1 MKTGNQADN
10 TIRAILKT
18 EGWVSNDPEAL
29 SKFEGEVKKREE
41 AVMIDWTK
49 HQYGKLEINLKPKDV
64 ARDFSERLKS
74 GSVNDLD
81 SYFEYLESLD
91 SGLYIEVI

>member
-1 MKTGNQADN
+1 MKTGTQADN

-18 EGWVSNDPEAL
+18 EGCDCNDDEAL
-29 SKFEGEVKKREE
+29 SKFKGEVKKREE

-49 HQYGKLEINLKPKDV
+49 HQYGKLEINLKPKDG

-81 SYFEYLESLD
+81 DYF
-91 SGLYIEVI
+91 